1 MTSSMMKSSLSPWLE
16 LAKRYRA
23 VLAAAW
29 EVRHELA
36 GPKRL
41 ADEVAFLPAAMSLQ
55 ETPVHPAPRR
65 AMWAVMA
72 FVLIALC
79 WSVLGQVDIV
89 AVANGRI
96 VVGERTKTIQPLETS
111 VVTAILVKDGDH
123 VEAGQVLV
131 ELDATGAT
139 ADHANVSEQLRA
151 AQGEMARTEHL
162 LAALSSGRSPSR
174 IEDAH
179 ESSLLQAEWLD
190 IAARVAQLDA
200 ESEHRKAELATL
212 QEVRAKLEA
221 TLPLT
226 RQREA
231 DFKSLTEQGFV
242 AGHAGQD
249 RTRERIEQERDLAA
263 QRARIREAESAAI
276 ESARSKAAYLAETRR
291 SLTDRLAAAT
301 LKAAQLQQESAKAI
315 HREGLTRLTAPVAG
329 TVQQRAVNG
338 VGAVVTEAQPLMVIV
353 PADAEVIAEVIVDNK
368 DIGFVREGQHA
379 EVKFETFNFTRYGTV
394 PATVQWVS
402 ADAVQDEKRGAV
414 FTATLRLHSDRLDV
428 DGKAIRLAPGMNVS
442 AEVKTGK
449 RRVIDY
455 LMSPIQQTA
464 QESIRER

>member
-1 MTSSMMKSSLSPWLE
+1 M
-16 LAKRYRA
+16 
-23 VLAAAW
+23 
-29 EVRHELA
+29 
-36 GPKRL
+36 
-41 ADEVAFLPAAMSLQ
+41 
-55 ETPVHPAPRR
+55 
-65 AMWAVMA
+65 
-72 FVLIALC
+72 
-79 WSVLGQVDIV
+79 
-89 AVANGRI
+89 
-96 VVGERTKTIQPLETS
+96 
-111 VVTAILVKDGDH
+111 
-123 VEAGQVLV
+123 
-131 ELDATGAT
+131 
-139 ADHANVSEQLRA
+139 
-151 AQGEMARTEHL
+151 
-162 LAALSSGRSPSR
+162 
-174 IEDAH
+174 
-179 ESSLLQAEWLD
+179 
-190 IAARVAQLDA
+190 
-200 ESEHRKAELATL
+200 
-212 QEVRAKLEA
+212 
-221 TLPLT
+221 T

>member
-1 MTSSMMKSSLSPWLE
+1 MTASAVKSGPSPWLE
-16 LAKRYRA
+16 LAKRHRA

-29 EVRHELA
+29 QARHELA
-36 GPKRL
+36 GPERL
-41 ADEVAFLPAAMSLQ
+41 ADERAFLPAAMSVQ

-72 FVLIALC
+72 FVLIALL
-79 WSVLGQVDIV
+79 WSIFGQVDIV

-111 VVTAILVKDGDH
+111 VVTSVLVKDGDH
-123 VEAGQVLV
+123 VQAGQVLL
-131 ELDATGAT
+131 ELDATGAA
-139 ADHANVSEQLRA
+139 ADHANVTEQLRA
-151 AQGEMARTEHL
+151 AKGEMARTGHL
-162 LAALSSGRSPSR
+162 LAALSSGRPPSR
-174 IEDAH
+174 IEDAQ
-179 ESSLLQAEWLD
+179 ESALLQAEWLD

-221 TLPLT
+221 TLPLA

-231 DFKSLTEQGFV
+231 DFKSLSDQGFV

-263 QRARIREAESAAI
+263 QHARIREAESAAI

-301 LKAAQLQQESAKAI
+301 LKAGQLQQESTKAGR
-315 HREGLTRLTAPVAG
+315 REGLTRLTAPVAG
-329 TVQQRAVNG
+329 TVQQRSVHG

-353 PADAEVIAEVIVDNK
+353 PADAAVTAEVIVDNK
-368 DIGFVREGQHA
+368 DIGFVREGQDA
-379 EVKFETFNFTRYGTV
+379 EIKLETFNFTRYGTV

-414 FTATLRLHSDRLDV
+414 FIATLRLHSDRIDV

-442 AEVKTGK
+442 AEVKTGM

-455 LMSPIQQTA
+455 LMSPIEQTA

>member
-1 MTSSMMKSSLSPWLE
+1 MTSSVMKPSPSPWRE
-16 LAKRYRA
+16 LAKRHAA

-29 EVRHELA
+29 RARHELA
-36 GPKRL
+36 GPQRL
-41 ADEVAFLPAAMSLQ
+41 ADERAFLPAAMSLQ

-79 WSVLGQVDIV
+79 WSVVGQVDIV

-96 VVGERTKTIQPLETS
+96 VVSERTKTIQPLETS
-111 VVTAILVKDGDH
+111 VVTAILVKDGDR

-151 AQGEMARTEHL
+151 AQGEMARTERL
-162 LAALSSGRSPSR
+162 LAALSGGRLPSR
-174 IEDAH
+174 LEDAH
-179 ESSLLQAEWLD
+179 ESALLQAEWLD

-200 ESEHRKAELATL
+200 EGEHRKAELATL
-212 QEVRAKLEA
+212 QEARAKLEA
-221 TLPLT
+221 TLPLA

-231 DFKSLTEQGFV
+231 DFKSLSEQGFV

-249 RTRERIEQERDLAA
+249 RTRERIEQERDLAT
-263 QRARIREAESAAI
+263 QNARIREADSAAI

-301 LKAAQLQQESAKAI
+301 LKAAQLQQESAKAT

-329 TVQQRAVNG
+329 TVQQLAVHS
-338 VGAVVTEAQPLMVIV
+338 VGAVVTEAQALMVIV
-353 PADAEVIAEVIVDNK
+353 PADAEVTAEVIVDNK

-379 EVKFETFNFTRYGTV
+379 EVKLETFNFTRYGTV
-394 PATVQWVS
+394 PATVQRVS

-414 FTATLRLHSDRLDV
+414 FTATLRLATDRIDV
-428 DGKAIRLAPGMNVS
+428 DGKTIRLAPGMNIS
-442 AEVKTGK
+442 AEVKTGR
-449 RRVIDY
+449 RRVVEY
-455 LMSPIQQTA
+455 LLSPV
-464 QESIRER
+464 QETLSESVRER